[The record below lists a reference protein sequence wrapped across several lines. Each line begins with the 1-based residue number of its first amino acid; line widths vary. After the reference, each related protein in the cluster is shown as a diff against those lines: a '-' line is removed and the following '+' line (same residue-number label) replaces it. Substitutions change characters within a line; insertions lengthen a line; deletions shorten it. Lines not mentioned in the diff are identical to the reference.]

1 MQAPHT
7 MPWHAALLH
16 CHFHKLH
23 QAAAPAC
30 CHHTMLPVMWQQILV
45 LVSLLLGL
53 MIKPGCWE
61 HVKHSQGHQL
71 SSRQADKAVMCQSG
85 KHGGHA

>member
-1 MQAPHT
+1 M
-7 MPWHAALLH
+7 
-16 CHFHKLH
+16 
-23 QAAAPAC
+23 
-30 CHHTMLPVMWQQILV
+30 
-45 LVSLLLGL
+45 LVSFLLGL
-53 MIKPGCWE
+53 MIKLGCWE